1 VLCIQHISPGFLSG
15 LVDWLSAQC
24 RVKIQVAHPGEV
36 ALPGRVYFPA
46 EDTHLE
52 VDRQGRLQ
60 ESREPPVEGHRP
72 SVTVTFRSL
81 ARSYREAAI
90 GVLLSGMGRD
100 GSEGMLAVAQA
111 GGFTIAQD
119 EASCVIFGM
128 PKQAIELGAARSV
141 LPPAAIA
148 ATLIEVVLRTSK
160 GA

>member
-1 VLCIQHISPGFLSG
+1 
-15 LVDWLSAQC
+15 
-24 RVKIQVAHPGEV
+24 
-36 ALPGRVYFPA
+36 
-46 EDTHLE
+46 
-52 VDRQGRLQ
+52 
-60 ESREPPVEGHRP
+60 
-72 SVTVTFRSL
+72 VTFRSI

-100 GSEGMLAVAQA
+100 GSEGMLAVARA

-148 ATLIEVVLRTSK
+148 ATLIEAVLRTSK